1 MIQIF
6 VEGTQLDLF
15 QEESI
20 ELSKSIKRLNDIGNV
35 YTPFT
40 QSFTVPASRTNNQVF
55 KHYYRDDLNEG
66 VSGLYRIPCTITL
79 AGQIFE
85 KGTLIVEGANVRNG
99 NPYSYTLGFYG
110 ASASFTE
117 ITGGDTLQALDFS
130 DYDHEYTSSNIRD
143 GFDGT
148 GISGISNDELIYP
161 IFSPV
166 RNWIY
171 DSDTLSNP
179 DNIAY
184 VSGTSA
190 SYGINYYELKP
201 ALKVTKILDA
211 IEDYYDITFTGSF
224 LSSAP
229 FNQLYMWL
237 HNREGYTYEGQD
249 SNFEPSINKEII
261 KGLSITNNSGGFAIG
276 IPVSQQAT
284 FITTQDPNVGLV
296 RHYAEVSFNTLTS
309 DATLYLTLNGQIID
323 TVKADSTGVTYTLGS
338 QSLNG
343 AWSLNPAGGTNVFKV
358 LIGKTAANLTYDLDL
373 DFKYNALTRPNATL
387 GTSVSCTM
395 SSSVTNTEDVVVG
408 NLLPD
413 ITVSDFINAL
423 IKMYNLVIT
432 SEDGTTYN
440 FETRDDFYGAGNELD
455 LDRWINNEE
464 VEVTAVPKYRA
475 INFRY
480 AESGQI
486 LQKQFR
492 NQNQRGYGDLVQNFN
507 FDSPEVYSVD
517 VPFDHLYTEKLTDA
531 ATESSVDFTVY
542 KSIDIDE
549 DNAATSYYGSPVLF
563 YLDDT
568 IDISATPV
576 AFVNESGTK
585 SQIDTIYFCEDV
597 NDTTASSAESTTFSQ
612 EQNPYLEQEPNDNL
626 YSYWSS
632 LIINTYD
639 ARTRVYYLDAYLN
652 FGVIS
657 RINLNDTILWK
668 GRKYL
673 INDMN
678 INLTTGKTRLELI
691 TNT

>member
-40 QSFTVPASRTNNQVF
+40 QSFTVPASRTNNRVF

-85 KGTLIVEGANVRNG
+85 KGTLLVEGAQVKNG
-99 NPYSYTLGFYG
+99 VPYSYTLGFYG

-117 ITGGDTLQALDFS
+117 IVGGDTLQSLDFS
-130 DYDHEYTSSNIRD
+130 AYDHEYTASNIRD

-148 GISGISNDELIYP
+148 GITGISNNELIYP
-161 IFSPV
+161 IYSPV
-166 RNWIY
+166 RNWTY
-171 DSDTLSNP
+171 DSDSLADP
-179 DNIAY
+179 DNIAF
-184 VSGTSA
+184 VSGTST
-190 SYGINYYELKP
+190 SYGIGYYELKP
-201 ALKVTKILDA
+201 ALKVAKVLDA
-211 IEDYYDITFTGSF
+211 IEDYYGITFSGSF

-249 SNFEPSINKEII
+249 NNFTPSVNKEII
-261 KGLSITNNSGGFAIG
+261 KGLTITNTSGDPIQG
-276 IPVSQQAT
+276 IPVTQQALFVT
-284 FITTQDPNVGLV
+284 GTYSQSGVIS
-296 RHYAEVSFNTLTS
+296 YSFDLEFSTLS
-309 DATLYLTLNGQIID
+309 ADATLFLTRNGQIVD
-323 TVKADSTGVTYTLGS
+323 TVKADSTGVTYTL
-338 QSLNG
+338 NG
-343 AWSLNPAGGTNVFKV
+343 GVFPTSAAGQTYRI
-358 LIGKTAANLTYDLDL
+358 LIGKTSASLTYNLTIDAKWA
-373 DFKYNALTRPNATL
+373 FSSGQQSAS
-387 GTSVSCTM
+387 GTGASATM

-408 NLLPD
+408 NLMPD

-432 SEDGTTYN
+432 SDDGTTYN
-440 FETRDDFYGAGNELD
+440 FQTRDDFYGAGNELD

-464 VEVTAVPKYRA
+464 IEVTAVPKYRA

-486 LQKQFR
+486 RQKQFR

-597 NDTTASSAESTTFSQ
+597 NDTTPSTAESTTFSQ
-612 EQNPYLEQEPNDNL
+612 EQNPYLEQQPRDNL

-657 RINLNDTILWK
+657 RINLNDTIIWK

-678 INLTTGKTRLELI
+678 INLTTGKTRLELV

>member
-40 QSFTVPASRTNNQVF
+40 QSFTVPASRTNNRVF

-85 KGTLIVEGANVRNG
+85 KGTLLVEGAQVKNG
-99 NPYSYTLGFYG
+99 VPYSYTLGFYG

-117 ITGGDTLQALDFS
+117 IVGGDTLQSLDFS
-130 DYDHEYTSSNIRD
+130 AYDHEYTASNIRD
-143 GFDGT
+143 GFDVT

-166 RNWIY
+166 RNWTY
-171 DSDTLSNP
+171 DSDTLTDP
-179 DNIAY
+179 DHIAF
-184 VSGTSA
+184 VSGAST
-190 SYGINYYELKP
+190 SYGIGYYELKP
-201 ALKVTKILDA
+201 ALKVAKVLDA
-211 IEDYYDITFTGSF
+211 IEDYYDITFSGSF

-249 SNFEPSINKEII
+249 NNFTPSVNKEII
-261 KGLSITNNSGGFAIG
+261 KRLTITNTSGAPIQG
-276 IPVSQQAT
+276 IPVTQQAIFTTASGLQGGFFSFT
-284 FITTQDPNVGLV
+284 FDV
-296 RHYAEVSFNTLTS
+296 EFSTLS
-309 DATLYLTLNGQIID
+309 ADATLFLTRNGQIVD
-323 TVKADSTGVTYTLGS
+323 TVKADSTGVTYTL
-338 QSLNG
+338 NG
-343 AWSLNPAGGTNVFKV
+343 GGFPANSANQVYRI
-358 LIGKTAANLTYDLDL
+358 LIGKTTANLTY
-373 DFKYNALTRPNATL
+373 NLTIDAKWVGRSFRTQTG
-387 GTSVSCTM
+387 GTGASASM

-408 NLLPD
+408 NLMPD
-413 ITVSDFINAL
+413 ITVSDFINAI

-432 SEDGTTYN
+432 SDDGTTYN
-440 FETRDDFYGAGNELD
+440 FQTRDDFYGAGNELD

-517 VPFDHLYTEKLTDA
+517 VPFDHLYTEKLTDG
-531 ATESSVDFTVY
+531 ATTDPVDFTVY

-563 YLDDT
+563 YFNDT
-568 IDISATPV
+568 LDISNTTV
-576 AFVNESGTK
+576 SFVNESGVK
-585 SQIDTIYFCEDV
+585 SEIDTIYFCEDV
-597 NDTTASSAESTTFSQ
+597 NSTTASSAKSTTFSQ
-612 EQNPYLEQEPNDNL
+612 EQNPYLEQQPNDNL

-678 INLTTGKTRLELI
+678 INLTTGKTRLELV